1 MLSRIW
7 KQRDKNPLSIIVLP
21 YVSLI
26 NEKEMRLQKLVKGM
40 QFGHRSIN
48 LQSMYAHKRAIVKE
62 DTNIVLCTIEKAN
75 QLMSTLIEEHRTCNE
90 HSRLLDIQS
99 IIIDELHMIGDE
111 QRGFLFEI
119 LLTKLVFINK
129 GIVISNENKK
139 KN

>member
-1 MLSRIW
+1 
-7 KQRDKNPLSIIVLP
+7 
-21 YVSLI
+21 
-26 NEKEMRLQKLVKGM
+26 
-40 QFGHRSIN
+40 
-48 LQSMYAHKRAIVKE
+48 MYAHKRAIVKE

-139 KN
+139 KKN